1 MLLST
6 IKYNNKDKQI
16 NTAPNDVKTIVT
28 SIDNINPNIKNQ
40 LANKYN

>member
-1 MLLST
+1 MLKITLSI

-28 SIDNINPNIKNQ
+28 SIDQLIILKINW
-40 LANKYN
+40 